1 MNDVNEIYVYE
12 NWKSESPSLIG
23 TLYVDG
29 GKGKQILSFS
39 YCEDWLNDLNNN
51 MSLDPDLKLFAGR
64 QYAPA
69 DKTIFGMFADSCP
82 DRWGRL
88 LMKRREAIIAKKEER
103 KPRTLTE
110 VDFLLGV
117 YDETRMGGLR
127 FSTSQGGAFLSDD
140 KELATP
146 PWTTL
151 RKLESASLAF
161 EKNDDGMEEKWLKQ
175 LVAPGSSLG
184 GARPKAS
191 VLAPDGSLWIA
202 KFPSKHDETNV
213 GAWEMVVHELAV
225 LCNLNVPEARL
236 ENFSKTGSTFLTKRF
251 DRVGDRR
258 VHFASAMTL
267 LGKNDGAN
275 ASDGSGYS
283 DIANIIR
290 RNGMMPKRDLL
301 ELWRRIV
308 FNMAVSNTDDHLRNH
323 GFLIGDS
330 GWLLSPMYDVNPN
343 IYGDTLS
350 LNVDSDSN
358 LIDFKLALSV
368 AKLYGL
374 TEAQATNELKEIK
387 NIVEVNWRKFAGQY
401 GLSRSETEEMSPA
414 FNMAYKG

>member
-1 MNDVNEIYVYE
+1 MDNINEIYVYE
-12 NWKSESPSLIG
+12 NWKSDIPSLIG

-29 GKGKQILSFS
+29 GRGKQVVSFE
-39 YCEDWLNDLNNN
+39 YDEEWLRDLTNNV
-51 MSLDPDLKLFAGR
+51 SLDPDLGMFKGR

-69 DKTIFGMFADSCP
+69 DKLMFGVFEDSCP

-88 LMKRREAIIAKKEER
+88 LMKRREAIIAKREER

-110 VDFLLGV
+110 ADFLIGV

-127 FSTSQGGAFLSDD
+127 FSASKGGAFLSDD

-202 KFPSKHDETNV
+202 KFPSKNDDINV
-213 GAWEMVVHELAV
+213 GAWEMVVHDLAK
-225 LCNLNVPEARL
+225 LCNLNVPETKL

-251 DRVGDRR
+251 DRDGKRR
-258 VHFASAMTL
+258 IHFASAMTL
-267 LGKNDGAN
+267 LGKKDGAN
-275 ASDGSGYS
+275 ATEGSSYL
-283 DIANIIR
+283 DIASIIR
-290 RNGMMPKRDLL
+290 QNSVCPKKDLL
-301 ELWRRIV
+301 ELWRRMV

-323 GFLIGDS
+323 GFIMEKE
-330 GWLLSPMYDVNPN
+330 GWILSPLYDVNPN

-350 LNVDSDSN
+350 LNVDSNNN
-358 LIDFKLALSV
+358 LIDFHLALSV
-368 AKLYGL
+368 AELYGL
-374 TEAQATNELKEIK
+374 TNEQALEELKEIK
-387 NIVEVNWRKFAGQY
+387 NIVESNWRRLAQNY
-401 GLSRSETEEMSPA
+401 GLSRSEIEGMEPA

>member
-1 MNDVNEIYVYE
+1 MDHINEIYVYE
-12 NWKSESPSLIG
+12 NWKSREPSLIG
-23 TLYVDG
+23 TLFVDG
-29 GKGKQILSFS
+29 GKGKQVVSFE
-39 YCEDWLNDLNNN
+39 YDDEWLNDLSNNV
-51 MSLDPDLKLFAGR
+51 SLDPDLRMFKGR

-69 DKTIFGMFADSCP
+69 GKNLFGVFEDSCP

-103 KPRTLTE
+103 KPRTLSE
-110 VDFLLGV
+110 VDFLIGV

-127 FSTSQGGAFLSDD
+127 FSTSKGGVFLSDD

-202 KFPSKHDETNV
+202 KFPSKHDDINV
-213 GAWEMVVHELAV
+213 GAWEMVVHDLAV
-225 LCNLNVPEARL
+225 MCNLNVPEAKL
-236 ENFSKTGSTFLTKRF
+236 EKFSKNGSTFLVKRF
-251 DRVGDRR
+251 DRDGDKRI
-258 VHFASAMTL
+258 HFASAMNL
-267 LGKNDGAN
+267 LAKTDGAN
-275 ASDGSGYS
+275 ATEGSSYMEIASIITAYS
-283 DIANIIR
+283 AA
-290 RNGMMPKRDLL
+290 PQKDLA

-323 GFLIGDS
+323 GFILVKD
-330 GWLLSPMYDVNPN
+330 GWSLSPLYDVNPN

-350 LNVDSDSN
+350 LNVDSNSN
-358 LIDFKLALSV
+358 LIDFNLAFSV
-368 AKLYGL
+368 AKM
-374 TEAQATNELKEIK
+374 
-387 NIVEVNWRKFAGQY
+387 Y
-401 GLSRSETEEMSPA
+401 GLSDEQA
-414 FNMAYKG
+414 L

>member
-12 NWKSESPSLIG
+12 NRKSERPSLIG

-29 GKGKQILSFS
+29 GRGRQVLSFS
-39 YCEDWLNDLNNN
+39 YCEDWLNDLSNN
-51 MSLDPDLKLFAGR
+51 MSFDPDLKLFAGR

-69 DKTIFGMFADSCP
+69 DKLIFGMFADSCP

-103 KPRTLTE
+103 KPKTLTE
-110 VDFLLGV
+110 IDFLLGV

-127 FSTSQGGAFLSDD
+127 FSTSNGGAFLSDD

-202 KFPSKHDETNV
+202 KFPSKHDEINV

-236 ENFSKTGSTFLTKRF
+236 ENFSKTGGTFLTKRF
-251 DRVGDRR
+251 DRVGGRR

-267 LGKNDGAN
+267 LGKSDEAN
-275 ASDGSGYS
+275 ASDGSGYP

-290 RNGMMPKRDLL
+290 QNGMMPKRDLL

-323 GFLIGDS
+323 GFLMGDS
-330 GWLLSPMYDVNPN
+330 GWVLSPMYDVNPN

-368 AKLYGL
+368 AKLFGL
-374 TEAQATNELKEIK
+374 TETQAANELKDIK
-387 NIVEVNWRKFAGQY
+387 NVVEINWRKLAGQY
-401 GLSRSETEEMSPA
+401 GLSRSETEEMAPA
-414 FNMAYKG
+414 FEMAYKG

>member
-12 NWKSESPSLIG
+12 NWKSESPSQIG

-29 GKGKQILSFS
+29 GRGRQVLSFS

-69 DKTIFGMFADSCP
+69 DKAIFGMFADSCP

-275 ASDGSGYS
+275 ASEGSGYS

-290 RNGMMPKRDLL
+290 RNGMMPKRDLF

-350 LNVDSDSN
+350 LNVDADSN
-358 LIDFKLALSV
+358 LIDFNLALSV

-374 TEAQATNELKEIK
+374 TEAQAASELKEIK
-387 NIVEVNWRKFAGQY
+387 NVVETNWRKLAGKF
-401 GLSRSETEEMSPA
+401 GLSRSETEEMAPA
-414 FNMAYKG
+414 FEMAYKG